1 MYISNIWIGTF
12 LLFMQCFGISDSIKR
27 FGQKVVIAYCFSLQA
42 RNIILHENDEEDVI
56 TGLKQ
61 KTNFGRPNWDEIF
74 RTTAQ
79 KHKG

>member
-1 MYISNIWIGTF
+1 
-12 LLFMQCFGISDSIKR
+12 
-27 FGQKVVIAYCFSLQA
+27 
-42 RNIILHENDEEDVI
+42 LHEQDEEDVI

-74 RTTAQ
+74 RQTAQ